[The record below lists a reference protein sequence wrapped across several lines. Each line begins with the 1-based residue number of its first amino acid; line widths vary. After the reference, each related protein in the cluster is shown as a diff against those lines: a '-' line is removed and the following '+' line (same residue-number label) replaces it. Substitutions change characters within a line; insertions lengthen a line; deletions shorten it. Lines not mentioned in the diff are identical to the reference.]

1 MTHPRHC
8 EPSEAIN
15 LFDRRASFFEK
26 KEAKKLLV
34 RFAPIRQHPRPIR
47 AKRPKSF
54 LVTFFQKSN
63 CFPLSFP
70 KALSS
75 SC

>member
-1 MTHPRHC
+1 MIRTCHC
-8 EPSEAIN
+8 EPSETIP
-15 LFDRRASFFEK
+15 LFDSRTSFFEK

-34 RFAPIRQHPRPIR
+34 RFARIRQHPRPIR
-47 AKRPKSF
+47 TKRPKSF

-63 CFPLSFP
+63 RFPYSSP
-70 KALSS
+70 KASFV